1 MQKHSFQAL
10 LILKLIQNG
19 TGNAIKNREHGIN
32 FFPTLSC
39 LPFSLSNS
47 KPGDTEHATSKS
59 VALLSVT
66 LQFPAF
72 LTSINAQ

>member
-1 MQKHSFQAL
+1 MEL
-10 LILKLIQNG
+10 
-19 TGNAIKNREHGIN
+19 NAIKNREHGIN
-32 FFPTLSC
+32 FYSTLSF

-47 KPGDTEHATSKS
+47 KPGDTEHAASKS

-66 LQFPAF
+66 FQFPTF